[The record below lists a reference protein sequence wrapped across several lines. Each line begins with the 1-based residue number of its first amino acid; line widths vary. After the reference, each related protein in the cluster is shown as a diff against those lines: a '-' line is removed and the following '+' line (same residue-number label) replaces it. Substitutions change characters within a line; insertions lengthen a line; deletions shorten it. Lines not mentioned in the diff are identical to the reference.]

1 MTKKDIEYKKFSN
14 GMDKQLSTV
23 YDQILSLID
32 IIEERIKNEEN
43 LTDDE
48 VQPSI
53 HKTLFDA
60 LIGFFSDYYTVDELC
75 EEVKEAFTFYSE
87 DVQLSEV
94 QNDLI

>member
-14 GMDKQLSTV
+14 AMDKQLSTV
-23 YDQILSLID
+23 YHQILPLID

-60 LIGFFSDYYTVDELC
+60 LIGFFSDYYSVDELC
-75 EEVKEAFTFYSE
+75 EEVRETFTFYTE
-87 DVQLSEV
+87 PPLKCRG
-94 QNDLI
+94 